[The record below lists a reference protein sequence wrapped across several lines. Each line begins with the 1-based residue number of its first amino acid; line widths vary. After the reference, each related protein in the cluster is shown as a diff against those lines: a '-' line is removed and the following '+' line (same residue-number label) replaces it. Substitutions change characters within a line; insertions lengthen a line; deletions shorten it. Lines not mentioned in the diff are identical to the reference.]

1 MTKYELTF
9 WSGVKCKYKRMHDTI
24 ESAEKEAKRIL
35 AKLPNRG
42 AHPAV
47 IYDDKKAVRSVF

>member
-1 MTKYELTF
+1 MTYELTF
-9 WSGVKCKYKRMHDTI
+9 WSGVKCKFKRIHDTI
-24 ESAEKEAKRIL
+24 EAAEAEAKRIL

-47 IYDDKKAVRSVF
+47 IYDQKKVVRSVF